1 MRISLQFISC
11 ASLQYVAGD
20 VSKAHSCAQ
29 TEPYIGHYLFSQAKY
44 PEDAY
49 DEGAETFQNFRTL
62 RRENFQPSFT
72 LLPPLSYHL
81 SYRSAFMSNS
91 KFNNNK
97 ILCTRPWHFS
107 EKEPIY
113 KRTRATQLDDG
124 QRIKNSVAKQ
134 EKSERHKKRPIYS
147 EMSRTKNGKICS
159 LMDILKRQSRIVFV
173 TNSAGERNSL
183 EGNSFDI
190 FPSTFLLL

>member
-20 VSKAHSCAQ
+20 VSKVHSCAQ
-29 TEPYIGHYLFSQAKY
+29 TEPYIAHYLFSQAKY
-44 PEDAY
+44 PEDTY

-97 ILCTRPWHFS
+97 ILCTRPCHFS

-147 EMSRTKNGKICS
+147 EMGRTKNGKICS
-159 LMDILKRQSRIVFV
+159 LMDILKKTKQNRFCYEFCWVKEQLRGKQF
-173 TNSAGERNSL
+173 
-183 EGNSFDI
+183 
-190 FPSTFLLL
+190 